1 MEKAFDINPNSPLIS
16 HNFAIALMKLKK
28 FMDAKVILE
37 NNIAKNNINNR
48 SQIDF
53 ALCLFELGEI
63 DNSVIEHKK
72 AEATFSRSLRYIII
86 MVIFYFS

>member
-1 MEKAFDINPNSPLIS
+1 
-16 HNFAIALMKLKK
+16 MKLKK

-37 NNIAKNNINNR
+37 TTFYKNNINNR

-72 AEATFSRSLRYIII
+72 AVATFSRSFEVHNNYG
-86 MVIFYFS
+86 IFYFS